1 MQKQLTRRVL
11 DKAQILQVFAQYV
24 ARKHGGIADDYI
36 QDQNLLDDYVKN
48 DKVFP
53 WVEIAA
59 QVNLDR
65 WRLYHW
71 YFETFQRMLAGS
83 IEKEDVTLMRDLIK
97 KAMTND
103 EPLDKQFQQFVK
115 TSLSKDYH
123 RSSFSIAFN
132 NTKRQVMKELGKTE
146 LPASRPIIRMES
158 QLELQQL
165 IQRQHNQIKQ
175 NQKQQFEQRQVNFQN
190 LAQNIVKPQPEQS
203 QAKPAVPAPV
213 KSEVTPAESVQNSS
227 TPMEESFQN
236 NSFITE
242 HVTTCTESQMDFSM
256 SYETSVAVFSVEP
269 STFDDFSRVEPE
281 MRRYGSM
288 PRFIVFDHM

>member
-1 MQKQLTRRVL
+1 MQKQQARRVL
-11 DKAQILQVFAQYV
+11 DKGQLLSVFGEYL
-24 ARKHGGIADDYI
+24 ARKNGGQASDYI
-36 QDQNLLDDYVKN
+36 QDQVLLNECVRGDKN
-48 DKVFP
+48 FP

-132 NTKRQVMKELGKTE
+132 NTKRQVMKELGKTV
-146 LPASRPIIRMES
+146 LPTSRPVIRMES
-158 QLELQQL
+158 HRDLQQL
-165 IQRQHNQIKQ
+165 IQSQQ
-175 NQKQQFEQRQVNFQN
+175 NQLKLNQRQQFEQRQVNFQSFRAKAN
-190 LAQNIVKPQPEQS
+190 IQPQRQTAQQIIELKQQPITETHTSEYSSSSEYLNESFEQS
-203 QAKPAVPAPV
+203 
-213 KSEVTPAESVQNSS
+213 
-227 TPMEESFQN
+227 
-236 NSFITE
+236 NSFINE
-242 HVTTCTESQMDFSM
+242 HVTVQAETNLQIDPEYEVSVTALNVNTEEQNEPVPR
-256 SYETSVAVFSVEP
+256 YESPKLGAN
-269 STFDDFSRVEPE
+269 
-281 MRRYGSM
+281 
-288 PRFIVFDHM
+288 FIVFDKM